1 MSELKIIPVI
11 ESELEKLKYLS
22 IKTFEETFS
31 DQNTDDNMN
40 KYLRLNMNSFK
51 LLNDLKNPNIEFY
64 FTYNKTSLIG
74 YLKLNYK
81 DAQTENVLENKAF
94 EIERIYLLKTF
105 QNMGYGK
112 QLFKKI
118 VSIGKLKGYR
128 RLWLGVWEHN
138 LPAIKFYNKL
148 KLKIF
153 DKHNFIMGNDIQ
165 TDFLMKFDF

>member
-1 MSELKIIPVI
+1 MTKKVSVAILGSTGYVGIELIKILNKHPNVEIVFLGTENNPNTSFKKFDNSI
-11 ESELEKLKYLS
+11 NNNELPL
-22 IKTFEETFS
+22 T
-31 DQNTDDNMN
+31 
-40 KYLRLNMNSFK
+40 RLNEDF
-51 LLNDLKNPNIEFY
+51 
-64 FTYNKTSLIG
+64 
-74 YLKLNYK
+74 NYK

-112 QLFKKI
+112 QLFKKT

-138 LPAIKFYNKL
+138 LQAIKFYTKL

-153 DKHNFIMGNDIQ
+153 DKHDFILGNDIQ

>member
-1 MSELKIIPVI
+1 MCIRD
-11 ESELEKLKYLS
+11 
-22 IKTFEETFS
+22 S
-31 DQNTDDNMN
+31 D
-40 KYLRLNMNSFK
+40 
-51 LLNDLKNPNIEFY
+51 
-64 FTYNKTSLIG
+64 
-74 YLKLNYK
+74 
-81 DAQTENVLENKAF
+81 NKAF

-118 VSIGKLKGYR
+118 ASIGKLKGYR

-138 LPAIKFYNKL
+138 LTAIKFYKKL

-153 DKHNFIMGNDIQ
+153 DKHNFIIGNDIQ

>member
-1 MSELKIIPVI
+1 MSLLNIIPVS
-11 ESELEKLKYLS
+11 ENELEKLRYLS
-22 IKTFEETFS
+22 IKTFQETFS
-31 DQNTDDNMN
+31 DQNTDDNIN
-40 KYLRLNMNSFK
+40 EYLRLKMNSCK
-51 LLNDLKNPNIEFY
+51 LLNELKNPNTEFY
-64 FTYNKTSLIG
+64 FVYNKSSLLG

-105 QNMGYGK
+105 KNMGYGK

-128 RLWLGVWEHN
+128 RLWLGVWENN
-138 LPAIKFYNKL
+138 LPAIRFYNKL
-148 KLKIF
+148 KLKTF
-153 DKHNFIMGNDIQ
+153 DKHNFILGNDIQ

>member
-1 MSELKIIPVI
+1 MSELKIIPVT

-22 IKTFEETFS
+22 IKTFQETFS

-40 KYLRLNMNSFK
+40 EYLRLNMNSSK
-51 LLNDLKNPNIEFY
+51 LLNELKNPNIEFY
-64 FTYNKTSLIG
+64 FAYNETSLIG

-81 DAQTENVLENKAF
+81 DAQTENVLDNKAF

-118 VSIGKLKGYR
+118 ASIGKLKGYR
-128 RLWLGVWEHN
+128 RLWLGVWEQN
-138 LPAIKFYNKL
+138 LTAIKFYKKL

>member
-1 MSELKIIPVI
+1 MCELKIIPVI
-11 ESELEKLKYLS
+11 ESELEKLKDLS
-22 IKTFEETFS
+22 IKTFQETFS

-40 KYLRLNMNSFK
+40 EYLKLNMNSCK
-51 LLNDLKNPNIEFY
+51 LLNELKNPNTEFY
-64 FTYNKTSLIG
+64 FVYNKSSLLG

-105 QNMGYGK
+105 KNMGYGK

-153 DKHNFIMGNDIQ
+153 DKHDFILGNDIQ